1 MSTSRLWEVDFVW
14 EQWRMDILERLMQHD
29 NWGTISLLE
38 LSQTLTDAQLD
49 QEFDIGHRSLRA
61 TLEHIVYNME
71 FWTAV
76 MTGQQIAYRPHTDS
90 PLNELIERHKLSYSK
105 FRALARHV
113 HDEQRLE
120 ETFTDH
126 HGGPMTFGGA
136 MVHVI
141 LHSAEHRTEALHILH
156 RLDAPGMP
164 DMIEVDHGLWD
175 YVRRGF

>member
-1 MSTSRLWEVDFVW
+1 
-14 EQWRMDILERLMQHD
+14 MDILERLLQHD
-29 NWGTISLLE
+29 DWGTTSLLE
-38 LSQTLTDAQLD
+38 LSQTLTDSQLD

-61 TLEHIVYNME
+61 TLEHIVYNTE

-76 MTGQQIAYRPHTDS
+76 MTGQQIAYRPRSDTPVD
-90 PLNELIERHKLSYSK
+90 ELIERHRNSYPK
-105 FRALARHV
+105 FQTLARQV

-136 MVHVI
+136 IVHVI
-141 LHSAEHRTEALHILH
+141 LHSAEHRTEAAHILH
-156 RLDAPGMP
+156 RLDAPDLP
-164 DMIEVDHGLWD
+164 DTVEFDHGLWD